1 MFSSKYC
8 ITLEFVMQNEKGLHV
23 RPCAEILRILNF
35 YNLELHV
42 TCNDVTHKIS
52 SLLEFLSLNIS
63 KGERVIFRVF
73 GLKGIEGLKKI
84 SDFLNS
90 LN

>member
-1 MFSSKYC
+1 MLGKDC
-8 ITLEFVMQNEKGLHV
+8 IALEFVMKKEEGLHM

-42 TCNDVTHKIS
+42 TYNNVTHKIS

-63 KGERVIFRVF
+63 KGERVIFHVF
-73 GLKGIEGLKKI
+73 GLKGREGLKKI